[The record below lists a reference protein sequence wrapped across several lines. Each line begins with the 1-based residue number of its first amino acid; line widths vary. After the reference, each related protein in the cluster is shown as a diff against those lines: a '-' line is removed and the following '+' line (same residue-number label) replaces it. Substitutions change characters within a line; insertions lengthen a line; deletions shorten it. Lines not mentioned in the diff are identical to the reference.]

1 MPVVFRT
8 TSITASRPRAP
19 TRRISLL
26 SLASSIASSS
36 SSICSTSSENTTIT
50 PIIVTTTTFTTRVTY
65 PATVPP
71 PFTTSRGSDDV
82 LPRPRRGAP
91 PVLPPKSVEERLK
104 AQRRLEKKS
113 ALRRAFGL
121 RPTRARLDPALC
133 EGWCERNICP
143 PIAPALTG
151 LTAEPLLQKYSKE
164 CRAVKTPWSEKN
176 TQMKVD
182 PPTSGLGTAWK
193 DRKT

>member
-133 EGWCERNICP
+133 EGWWYALLFCP
-143 PIAPALTG
+143 VALGLILVLLLDLPLRDMHQMAPALTH
-151 LTAEPLLQKYSKE
+151 LMAPRVVFLAKETSVLQ
-164 CRAVKTPWSEKN
+164 
-176 TQMKVD
+176 
-182 PPTSGLGTAWK
+182 
-193 DRKT
+193 